1 MEWTNYKK
9 ILLLLT
15 MVSQSSVGV
24 ALSLAHLATYS
35 WLPLEARQGDFFK
48 YFCIMGF
55 TTNWLVLF
63 LSLHWVTVM
72 AADHMMTR
80 GAEHRRRGL
89 VRREQQAVYG
99 AFGYHTV
106 I

>member
-48 YFCIMGF
+48 CFCIMGF
-55 TTNWLVLF
+55 TTNWLVLL

-72 AADHMMTR
+72 AIFSSFALSLHLNEATTQ
-80 GAEHRRRGL
+80 L
-89 VRREQQAVYG
+89 K
-99 AFGYHTV
+99 T
-106 I
+106 

>member
-1 MEWTNYKK
+1 MELTDYRK

-15 MVSQSSVGV
+15 LVIQSSVGV
-24 ALSLAHLATYS
+24 ALSLAHLSPYS
-35 WLPLEARQGDFFK
+35 WLPLEARQEDFFK

-72 AADHMMTR
+72 AADHMVTR
-80 GAEHRRRGL
+80 GAEHRGRGL
-89 VRREQQAVYG
+89 VRREHRVYG